1 MVSIFIVLPVMIR
14 FLGFHDMAIVLLAS
28 CALLSKA
35 LIYYFAENQDVIYLS
50 IIPSIFSPL
59 VTQPLRSSLTKIVG
73 QGFWLSFRQVL
84 DVFQVML
91 GLFSPVSV
99 PCRRLQA
106 S

>member
-35 LIYYFAENQDVIYLS
+35 LIYYFAESSDILYLS

-73 QGFWLSFRQVL
+73 QGFWLRF
-84 DVFQVML
+84 
-91 GLFSPVSV
+91 
-99 PCRRLQA
+99 
-106 S
+106 